1 MCHVIPTPIGAASVK
16 HRSKIKSTLAFKT
29 PRHRLHR
36 GVLHPALFHEEIRMK
51 SIMTLTAAV
60 VSALALSACGGGSDS
75 AAPNRADEGIW
86 SADEMQMVIL
96 SDGSYWG
103 IYGGVPLDDGIT
115 LPPITVVSHGTASI
129 SGNNI
134 SGAYTT
140 FPFIWTTDPA
150 PAPYYGNGT
159 YSGTVSAQNN
169 LSATFNGPMLP
180 VDSFNL
186 SYDSNYSHPASLAT
200 IAGHYVIFYPHIPGF
215 GPDVPAYPSL
225 SISESN
231 LTLYDGNGNVAMTG
245 TIAPHGTTVN
255 VFDVS
260 LTTTSANPLVNIPNS
275 ARLGIMTTSPAAPQ
289 AGTTFN
295 GILYQISTVRLARDY
310 IEVVATAGD
319 SVFYFAGNK

>member
-1 MCHVIPTPIGAASVK
+1 
-16 HRSKIKSTLAFKT
+16 
-29 PRHRLHR
+29 
-36 GVLHPALFHEEIRMK
+36 MK

-103 IYGGVPLDDGIT
+103 IYGGVPLDDGGFT
-115 LPPITVVSHGTASI
+115 PITVVSHGTASI

-200 IAGHYVIFYPHIPGF
+200 IAGNYLAGGISNYVFCSGF
-215 GPDVPAYPSL
+215 CPPSSAYPEL
-225 SISESN
+225 HILGSN
-231 LTLYDGNGNVAMTG
+231 LILSDGNGTVAMTG

-260 LTTTSANPLVNIPNS
+260 LTTTSSANPL
-275 ARLGIMTTSPAAPQ
+275 ATDGAMLGIGPISAAAPQ

-295 GILYQISTVRLARDY
+295 GILLQISAGQPARNY

-319 SVFYFAGNK
+319 SAFFFVSNNQN